1 MLKLG
6 GGTDA
11 FQIEK
16 VAWIE
21 EGGVGL
27 QGV

>member
-1 MLKLG
+1 MLKLR
-6 GGTDA
+6 GGTVA

-16 VAWIE
+16 VAWTE